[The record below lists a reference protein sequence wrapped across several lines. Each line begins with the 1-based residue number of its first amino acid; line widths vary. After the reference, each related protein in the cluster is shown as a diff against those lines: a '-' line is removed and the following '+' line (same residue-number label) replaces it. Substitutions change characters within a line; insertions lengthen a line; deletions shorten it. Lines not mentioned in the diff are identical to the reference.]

1 MLTVNK
7 LGVTLSEPG
16 PSESS
21 EETAAEYCLNLPGKT
36 LYLTHLLALKK
47 FRKRGNKDGALRA
60 FQSLDKEGL
69 GKLVQ
74 VGSSKGSHSST
85 TVSCH
90 TQQVVDFFL
99 LLSILN
105 SSRKQFQKQRKK
117 KQLLPKNYLSLTCP
131 CQGIATF

>member
-1 MLTVNK
+1 MRIFHSKYNITTLLTVNK

-74 VGSSKGSHSST
+74 VGSSKGSHSVSST
-85 TVSCH
+85 V
-90 TQQVVDFFL
+90 L
-99 LLSILN
+99 LLPQN
-105 SSRKQFQKQRKK
+105 K
-117 KQLLPKNYLSLTCP
+117 
-131 CQGIATF
+131 